1 MRLRTTAVSFVLFA
15 GIGISAIA
23 GQQGPIIAVFD
34 IQDKGSGIDEQTKDN
49 LVDLLSAR
57 LAKAGYRVIPRDQVR
72 KRLFEAKKESFK
84 ECYDQ
89 SCQIELGRELAAQK
103 TLAIKILKIGATC
116 QITAELYDLRQSTTD
131 LATTAE
137 AKCQDDQSVLQ
148 AFTKVAEDLNRPL
161 LGSQRRLDEGLD
173 EMTRLAGSEDGSK
186 EERAGRAWLVAQEIT
201 QDTMIAKEG
210 KIKAIRKYLDDFK
223 DAVSETAAKAKTL
236 LVEIDLATLVV
247 MSSPPGAKVLLDDEQ
262 AGIAPYS
269 RKLKAGEYRV
279 KGRLDGH
286 EQFEEKVQLQPGEK
300 RELSM
305 MLKKIKSGTLVVNA
319 SPGGAWVD
327 IDGKTVGQ
335 VPVAKD
341 LEPGEHEVKVKL
353 SGYVMEK
360 RKVSVKSDEQASL
373 GIELKTIPTR
383 PEILWGHVT
392 FWSGV
397 GFTALGG
404 VGLGSALK
412 LRDDYNAGDR
422 SAKNK
427 IVTWT
432 GVMYAGFMAGAALM
446 VTGAVLWNLAPD
458 KASWVK
464 ENKGY
469 LGVTTTGHDLVF
481 SAGGRW

>member
-1 MRLRTTAVSFVLFA
+1 
-15 GIGISAIA
+15 
-23 GQQGPIIAVFD
+23 
-34 IQDKGSGIDEQTKDN
+34 
-49 LVDLLSAR
+49 
-57 LAKAGYRVIPRDQVR
+57 
-72 KRLFEAKKESFK
+72 
-84 ECYDQ
+84 
-89 SCQIELGRELAAQK
+89 
-103 TLAIKILKIGATC
+103 
-116 QITAELYDLRQSTTD
+116 
-131 LATTAE
+131 
-137 AKCQDDQSVLQ
+137 
-148 AFTKVAEDLNRPL
+148 
-161 LGSQRRLDEGLD
+161 
-173 EMTRLAGSEDGSK
+173 
-186 EERAGRAWLVAQEIT
+186 
-201 QDTMIAKEG
+201 
-210 KIKAIRKYLDDFK
+210 
-223 DAVSETAAKAKTL
+223 
-236 LVEIDLATLVV
+236 
-247 MSSPPGAKVLLDDEQ
+247 
-262 AGIAPYS
+262 
-269 RKLKAGEYRV
+269 
-279 KGRLDGH
+279 
-286 EQFEEKVQLQPGEK
+286 
-300 RELSM
+300 
-305 MLKKIKSGTLVVNA
+305 
-319 SPGGAWVD
+319 
-327 IDGKTVGQ
+327 
-335 VPVAKD
+335 
-341 LEPGEHEVKVKL
+341 
-353 SGYVMEK
+353 MEK